1 MMLHRCPTNKATL
14 PLSMANEVA
23 DPDECFADECEL
35 PTTVMAA
42 FLKRIWDYLV
52 EKAKEEP

>member
-1 MMLHRCPTNKATL
+1 
-14 PLSMANEVA
+14 MANEVA

-35 PTTVMAA
+35 PTTVMTA